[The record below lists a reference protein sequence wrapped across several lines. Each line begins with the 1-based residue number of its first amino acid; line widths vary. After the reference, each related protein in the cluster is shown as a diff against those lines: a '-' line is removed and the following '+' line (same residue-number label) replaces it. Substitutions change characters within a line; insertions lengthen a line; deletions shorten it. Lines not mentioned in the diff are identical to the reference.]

1 MGICQSLC
9 KCFKSSNTA
18 TNTTVDNDPMEPL
31 TSNSSQPQINLEKEL
46 LVTQNKGNLEDTYT
60 ISKQLGEGS
69 FGSVYLGVNKLTKEQ
84 RAIKK
89 LKKPKGY
96 DKYKVSDEIKKEID
110 ILKKLDHQ
118 NIMKIYEFYENDEE
132 FALVTELCEGG
143 ELFDTILAKKYLEEV
158 DAAII
163 MFQLFGA
170 IAYCHSQNIMHR
182 DLKTE
187 NILLETKKKNGYY
200 KIKLIDFGIAKIL
213 EKGEFETS
221 LSGTCFYIAP
231 EVIQKNYD
239 KRCDLWSCGVILY
252 ILLCGQLPFGGNDN
266 REIFRNIQ
274 KGHYDMNLAPF
285 PTVSNEAKNLIDKLL
300 QQDPNRRISAEDA
313 LQHPWFIKWK
323 IKEKMS
329 VLKSK
334 QIKAMI
340 KNIREYKSNHILQ
353 QAALAYI
360 VHNLPNIEVVQ
371 NACRLFI
378 KIDKNLDGSI
388 SREEFVE
395 GLNELI
401 DEENEK
407 FDEQELDNIFDIIDS
422 DKSNSI
428 EYEEFIRAAADKK
441 ALLDKKYLQDA
452 FNFFDKDKSG
462 SIDLSEI
469 QKVFFEGKETNQDE
483 LRAIIQEVDLNNDG
497 TIDFKEFSIMMKK
510 ILV

>member
-1 MGICQSLC
+1 M
-9 KCFKSSNTA
+9 K
-18 TNTTVDNDPMEPL
+18 EPL
-31 TSNSSQPQINLEKEL
+31 TTNSTQPQINIEKEL
-46 LVTQNKGNLEDTYT
+46 LVSQGSGKLEDSYT
-60 ISKQLGEGS
+60 LSKQLGEGS
-69 FGSVYLGVNKLTKEQ
+69 FGSVYLGINKITGEQ

-118 NIMKIYEFYENDEE
+118 NIMKIYEFYEDDEE
-132 FALVTELCEGG
+132 FSLVTELCEGG
-143 ELFDTILAKKYLEEV
+143 ELFDTIIAKKHLEEV
-158 DAAII
+158 DSAII

-187 NILLETKKKNGYY
+187 NILLERKKRNGNYR
-200 KIKLIDFGIAKIL
+200 IKLIDFGIAKIL

-252 ILLCGQLPFGGNDN
+252 ILLCGRMPFGGNDN

-274 KGHYDMNLAPF
+274 KGHYDMNIPPF
-285 PTVSNEAKNLIDKLL
+285 PTVSNEAKDLIDKLL
-300 QQDPNRRISAEDA
+300 QQDPNKRLSAEDA
-313 LQHPWFIKWK
+313 LQHPWFTKWK
-323 IKEKMS
+323 IKDKMS
-329 VLKSK
+329 ELKSK
-334 QIKAMI
+334 QIRAMI
-340 KNIREYKSNHILQ
+340 RNIREYKSNHILQ

-371 NACRLFI
+371 NACRLFV

-395 GLNELI
+395 GLNELV

-407 FDEQELDNIFDIIDS
+407 FDENELNTIFDIIDA

-441 ALLDKKYLQDA
+441 ALLDKKYLKDA

-462 SIDLSEI
+462 SIDLDEI
-469 QKVFFEGKETNQDE
+469 QKVFFEGKETNEDE
-483 LRAIIQEVDLNNDG
+483 LKAIIREVDLNSDG
-497 TIDFKEFSIMMKK
+497 TVDFNEFCLMMKK